1 MFSSVTGKDIGEI
14 MNSFWLAWT
23 SASCEALMKKARN
36 KYSDSNWNYVGKLHY
51 SEMCKRRDLLQQICF
66 DNYKLLLILHSF
78 YKVTSTYKYNWT
90 TRATYRMYFLWN
102 SGESE
107 TSRGHSPLQRSP
119 EEICSHLLKWGPWIH
134 SESSSLFFLL
144 FFRYMFRV
152 LFSAMLIVLWCRLY
166 LHSTWILY
174 HVQAPHRIQRDTSST
189 FLDLSYQCF

>member
-14 MNSFWLAWT
+14 MSSFWLAWT

-36 KYSDSNWNYVGKLHY
+36 KYSNSNWNYMGKLHY
-51 SEMCKRRDLLQQICF
+51 SEMCKRRYLLQQICF
-66 DNYKLLLILHSF
+66 DNSKLLLILHLF

-119 EEICSHLLKWGPWIH
+119 EEICSHLLEWDPWIH

-174 HVQAPHRIQRDTSST
+174 HVQASHRIQRDTSST
-189 FLDLSYQCF
+189 FLDVSYQCF